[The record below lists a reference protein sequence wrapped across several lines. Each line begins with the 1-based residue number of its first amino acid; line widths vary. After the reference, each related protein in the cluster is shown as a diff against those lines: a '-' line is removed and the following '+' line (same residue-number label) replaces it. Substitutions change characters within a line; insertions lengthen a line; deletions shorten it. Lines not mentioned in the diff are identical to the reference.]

1 MLSTGAWY
9 AESVSP
15 EPATDRGRL
24 LRRPLVLTG
33 GPAAGK
39 TTTGRTLAERLSRAA
54 FVDVDD
60 VRQLVVA
67 GHEWL
72 GPEGDAQRALG
83 VMNAAALAREFL
95 RAGFDVAIADVVT
108 PVTARVYRDELPTCL
123 LVHLVIGVDEARHR
137 TAGRHNWITDAEFAE
152 LHRLDAAS
160 PPVVDERLDVSGLS
174 AAAQQ
179 EAVEDLWAATT
190 AGWSKPVAGQAEQ

>member
-1 MLSTGAWY
+1 MLSTGALY
-9 AESVSP
+9 AERVLL
-15 EPATDRGRL
+15 EPVTDRGCL

-39 TTTGRTLAERLSRAA
+39 TTTGRTLAERLGRAA
-54 FVDVDD
+54 FIDVDD

-83 VMNAAALAREFL
+83 VMNAAALARGFL

-108 PVTARVYRDELPTCL
+108 PATARVYRDKLPTCL
-123 LVHLVIGVDEARHR
+123 LVHLVIGVEEAQRR

-152 LHRLDAAS
+152 LHRLDASS
-160 PPVVDERLDVSGLS
+160 PPAVDGRIDVSELS
-174 AAAQQ
+174 AGAQQ
-179 EAVEDLWAATT
+179 QAVEDLWAAT
-190 AGWSKPVAGQAEQ
+190 AACWSKPVAGQAGQ

>member
-1 MLSTGAWY
+1 MSR
-9 AESVSP
+9 
-15 EPATDRGRL
+15 EPAVDRR

-39 TTTGRTLAERLSRAA
+39 TTTGRTLAERLPRAA

-83 VMNAAALAREFL
+83 VTNASALARQFL
-95 RAGFDVAIADVVT
+95 RAGFDVAMADVVT
-108 PVTARVYRDELPTCL
+108 PVTARVYREELPTCL
-123 LVHLVIGVDEARHR
+123 LVHLVLDVEKAKHR

-160 PPVVDERLDVSGLS
+160 PPSVDERLDVSGLS
-174 AAAQQ
+174 PAAQQ
-179 EAVEDLWAATT
+179 EAVEDLWAATKR
-190 AGWSKPVAGQAEQ
+190 WSKPDAGQAEE